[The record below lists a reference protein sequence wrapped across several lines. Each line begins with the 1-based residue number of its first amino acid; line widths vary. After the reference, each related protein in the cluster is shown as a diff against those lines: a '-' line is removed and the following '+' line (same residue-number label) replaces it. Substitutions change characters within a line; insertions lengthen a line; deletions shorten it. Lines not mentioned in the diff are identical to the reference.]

1 MNTSGWSANEILRR
15 GTNYYN
21 IALEAL
27 TNPILTQTLG
37 AKLRDGALI
46 GREVELGEDVMVERG
61 AVILGQ
67 TKILRGRI
75 EQGAVVVDCVA
86 RVLEARSGSL
96 LLLIEQLNEHKV
108 ESEKGQLL
116 TDIIIMDEEIIR
128 KVRVALEMG
137 TILEETV
144 VLVNGKH
151 KTVDE
156 LIKFS
161 DFNASYVNNS
171 NAGFRQALL
180 DQSLSELF
188 GRVGPL
194 TRFEGNPILEPIPD
208 HPWESK
214 MVYNPAVIRLDGMI
228 YIIYRAFGGD
238 HVSRLGLA
246 WSRDGVHI
254 DGRLP
259 HPIFAPQTDYEL
271 AEIRV
276 LQTRRR
282 EKGGCEDPRL
292 TLIGER
298 VYLTYSAYSDV
309 LQIALASITRQDFIA
324 LPNTPAAEVE
334 TKWTRHGPVFP
345 GTLDRNAVLFPQKI
359 NGKYAMLRRPIRDQ
373 VRDIAIS
380 YSDTLETLWPADFEV
395 VMKARPGMWDSERVG
410 AGAQVLKTRYG
421 WLLIYHGVGIAK
433 GRRSYMLGVALLA
446 LDDPKQI
453 LYRSAEPIFVPEKDY
468 ELYGWVPSVVFT
480 NGAVA
485 KMLDA
490 GQVVE
495 DDDEI
500 LIYYGG
506 GDSVVGVAWARLS
519 DLVPES
525 VRKQKVSP

>member
-1 MNTSGWSANEILRR
+1 MNTAGWSANEILRR

-21 IALEAL
+21 MALEAF
-27 TNPILTQTLG
+27 TNPILKQTLG
-37 AKLRDGALI
+37 AELRDGALI
-46 GREVELGEDVMVERG
+46 GREVELGEDVTVERG
-61 AVILGQ
+61 AVILGK
-67 TKILRGRI
+67 TKILRGRVEGRAI
-75 EQGAVVVDCVA
+75 VVDCVA
-86 RVLEARSGSL
+86 QVMEARSGSL
-96 LLLIEQLNEHKV
+96 LLLVEQLNERKV

-116 TDIIIMDEEIIR
+116 TDFIIMDEEIVR

-137 TILEETV
+137 ATLEKEA

-156 LIKFS
+156 LIKLS
-161 DFNASYVNNS
+161 DFNASYVNGS
-171 NAGFRQALL
+171 SARFRQALL

-188 GRVGPL
+188 GRVDSL
-194 TRFEGNPILEPIPD
+194 TRFEGNPILEPIPE
-208 HPWESK
+208 HAWESK
-214 MVYNPAVIRLDGMI
+214 MVYNPAAIRLDGII
-228 YIIYRAFGGD
+228 YIVYRAFGDD

-246 WSRDGVHI
+246 WSKDGLRI

-271 AEIRV
+271 AGMGV

-292 TLIGER
+292 VLIGER
-298 VYLTYSAYSDV
+298 VYLTFSAHGRV

-324 LPNTPAAEVE
+324 LANTPAAKD
-334 TKWTRHGPVFP
+334 KWTRHGPVFP

-359 NGKYAMLRRPIRDQ
+359 NGKYAMLRRPIRGE

-380 YSDTLETLWPADFEV
+380 YSDTLATPWPADFEV
-395 VMKARPGMWDSERVG
+395 IMKARPGMWDSERVG
-410 AGAQVLKTRYG
+410 AGAQVLKTGYG
-421 WLLIYHGVGIAK
+421 WLLIYHGVGIAR
-433 GRRSYMLGVALLA
+433 GRRSYMLGAALLD
-446 LDDPKQI
+446 LDDPTQV
-453 LYRSAEPIFVPEKDY
+453 LYRSAEPLFVPKEDY
-468 ELYGWVPSVVFT
+468 ELYGWAPNAVFT

-485 KMLDA
+485 RARDA
-490 GQVVE
+490 GQMIK

-506 GDSVVGVAWARLS
+506 GDRVVGVARSRLS

-525 VRKQKVSP
+525 AQRCPTF